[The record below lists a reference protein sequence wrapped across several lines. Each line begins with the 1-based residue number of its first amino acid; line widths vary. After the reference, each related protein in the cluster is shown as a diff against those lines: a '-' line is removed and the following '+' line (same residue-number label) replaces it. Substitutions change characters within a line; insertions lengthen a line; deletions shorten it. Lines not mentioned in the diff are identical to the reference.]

1 MIVSGRVCRQAIRRG
16 FLFGPLHITLLFLL
30 SANPGNAATWTKMLN
45 VMPGGNTVQL
55 MVQMTDGSIL
65 VQGYNGFTWM
75 KLTPDA
81 TGNYINGTW
90 STLAQGPTP
99 RIYFASQVLPDG
111 RFWLVGGE
119 YTGPGLLAN
128 WSNTGEIYDPVA
140 DSWTSIAPYPSQTNC
155 PSIGYVS
162 GSWTLANDSLPGSFA
177 ECRPQGGPR
186 QSYPLPAFS
195 INCSSIF
202 PVLSSPP

>member
-111 RFWLVGGE
+111 RFWLVGGNIPGPA
-119 YTGPGLLAN
+119 YLQTGR
-128 WSNTGEIYDPVA
+128 TPVRFTIR
-140 DSWTSIAPYPSQTNC
+140 SRIA
-155 PSIGYVS
+155 
-162 GSWTLANDSLPGSFA
+162 
-177 ECRPQGGPR
+177 GPR
-186 QSYPLPAFS
+186 SRLTPAKPIVLPSAMYLGVGQVGATKLLRFTLTP
-195 INCSSIF
+195 
-202 PVLSSPP
+202 PVSWWDGR